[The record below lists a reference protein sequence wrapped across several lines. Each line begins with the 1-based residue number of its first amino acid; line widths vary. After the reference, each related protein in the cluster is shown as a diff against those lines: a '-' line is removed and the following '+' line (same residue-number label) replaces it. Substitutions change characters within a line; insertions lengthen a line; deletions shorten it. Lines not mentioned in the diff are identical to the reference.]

1 MNTENRDYY
10 KAVFG
15 ELKKWGLMLESDP
28 KLPSVCTLIT
38 GEALKGSW
46 WSHPMAQIIFQ
57 VNEKLADHSDVI
69 ITKLVSKKVTFVHRK
84 LWPDLFTIG
93 FARETWQMDKLTAP
107 AKKLLKI
114 VDTDGPIRTDQLVK
128 VERPGEAAREL
139 ELRVLVHSEQFH
151 TESGKHA
158 KRLQTWEHWAERAG
172 VKTSLTVDQAK
183 KKLEERVQKLNE
195 EFDGSGS
202 LPWQIKRRSPKKSF

>member
-28 KLPSVCTLIT
+28 KLPSVCTVIT

-93 FARETWQMDKLTAP
+93 SARETWQMDKLTAP

-114 VDTDGPIRTDQLVK
+114 VDTDGSIRTDQLVK
-128 VERPGEAAREL
+128 VERPGDAAREL
-139 ELRVLVHSEQFH
+139 EFRVLVHSEQFH

-202 LPWQIKRRSPKKSF
+202 LPWQIKRRSPK